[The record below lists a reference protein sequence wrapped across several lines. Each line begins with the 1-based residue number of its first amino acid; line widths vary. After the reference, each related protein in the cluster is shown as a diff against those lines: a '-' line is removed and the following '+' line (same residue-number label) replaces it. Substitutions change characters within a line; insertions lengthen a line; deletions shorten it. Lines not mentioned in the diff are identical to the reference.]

1 MKKALITGGG
11 GLVGSHL
18 ALQLL
23 KSTGWEV
30 HSTLRT
36 STSGAKLSEA
46 LRFDGFSIDQLT
58 VHAVDLQDEQQVCE
72 LMDAVKPD
80 VVFNAAAIVSLA
92 GVSNDDRLVSANV
105 DMTHFVVE
113 AMLKAE
119 NRALLVHVSSIA
131 TFGHREDGGLI
142 DETCMVDDIVA
153 TSAYTRSKFIAE
165 NDVWRASKM
174 GLRVVVVN
182 PSIILGISGAGSEF
196 GGLQDVFRLMARG
209 IPFYTSGVVGYVDV
223 RDVARAMEIL
233 ALDEKTWGERY
244 CLSSENLSYRS
255 FIGKFANAFGK
266 RAPWFFVPRWLLK
279 IGVWAMGVWSKSRCQ
294 KPLLEPFMVGFM
306 TTKSFY
312 DGSKIERV
320 LDTKFSY
327 TPISES
333 TIYIAKRLK

>member
-23 KSTGWEV
+23 KSTGWEI

-36 STSGAKLSEA
+36 PTSGAKLSEV
-46 LRFDGFSIDQLT
+46 LLFDGFSIDQLT
-58 VHAVDLQDEQQVCE
+58 VHTVDLQDEQQVCH
-72 LMDAVKPD
+72 LMDEVQPD
-80 VVFNAAAIVSLA
+80 VVFNTAAIVSL
-92 GVSNDDRLVSANV
+92 GGGSNQQRLVSANV

-119 NRALLVHVSSIA
+119 KKALLVHVSSIA
-131 TFGHREDGGLI
+131 TFGHRADGGLI
-142 DETCMVDDIVA
+142 DETYMMSDIVSA
-153 TSAYTRSKFIAE
+153 SAYTRSKFIAE
-165 NDVWRASKM
+165 NDVWRAEKM
-174 GLRVVVVN
+174 GLKVVVVN
-182 PSIILGISGAGSEF
+182 PSIIIGISGAGSEF

-223 RDVARAMEIL
+223 RDVARAMEML

-244 CLSSENLSYRS
+244 CLNSENLSYRS
-255 FIGKFANAFGK
+255 FIQKFGDAFGR
-266 RAPWFFVPRWLLK
+266 RAPWFFVPKWLLK
-279 IGVWAMGVWSKSRCQ
+279 IGVWAMGLWSKSRCQ
-294 KPLLEPFMVGFM
+294 KPLLEPFMIGFM

-312 DGSKIERV
+312 DGSKVERA
-320 LDTKFSY
+320 LDPQFSY

-333 TIYIAKRLK
+333 AIYIAKRLK